1 MSFITEDFLLSNDF
15 SKKLYHDFAK
25 GMPII
30 DYHCHLPPNE
40 IASNKK
46 FRDITE
52 IWLDGDHYKWRAM
65 RVLGVDEN
73 LITGSA
79 SPYEKFIAWA
89 KSVPHTVRNPL
100 YHWTHL
106 ELERYFGI
114 DELLDGK
121 SADKIW
127 HECNEK
133 LASEDY
139 TVKNLLL
146 KMKVETV
153 CTTDDPSEPL
163 THHEKLGNS
172 GFNIKMLPT
181 FRPDNLFKI
190 DGRVAYL
197 KYLER
202 FSVTAGVQINSF
214 SSFIS
219 AVEITVEKFSTF
231 GCKLSDHGFEQVFS
245 GDISTSQAET
255 VFNSVLNNNP
265 VSSEDSYLFKSFLLN
280 HLSKLYHSKGWVQQ
294 FHLGAVRDA
303 NTRMLAEIG
312 SNAGI
317 DSIGDFEQA
326 ITLQKFFDKLNTSDQ
341 LAKTILYNLNPS
353 QNEVFATMLGNFNGG
368 STAGK
373 MQFGSSWWFLDQKD
387 GMQKQ
392 MNALSNMGLISQF
405 VGMVTD
411 SRSFLS
417 YPRHEYFRRILC
429 DLFGS
434 DVANGELPNDI
445 EFLGS
450 IIKDICYNNAKKYFG
465 F

>member
-1 MSFITEDFLLSNDF
+1 MSFITADFLLSNVH
-15 SKKLYHDFAK
+15 SKKLYHDFAEN
-25 GMPII
+25 MPIM
-30 DYHCHLPPNE
+30 DYHCHLPPDE
-40 IASNKK
+40 IASDKK

-65 RVLGVDEN
+65 RALGVDEN

-79 SPYEKFIAWA
+79 SPYEKFMAWA
-89 KSVPHTVRNPL
+89 KTVPNTVRNPL

-133 LASEDY
+133 LTSEDF
-139 TVKNLLL
+139 TVRNLLL
-146 KMKVETV
+146 KMKVEVV

-163 THHEKLGNS
+163 VNHEKLRNS
-172 GFNIKMLPT
+172 GFKIKILPT

-190 DGRVAYL
+190 DDRSLYL
-197 KYLER
+197 KYLDR
-202 FSVTAGVQINSF
+202 IGGTTAIKIDSL
-214 SSFIS
+214 S
-219 AVEITVEKFSTF
+219 AFLVAIETTVDNFAKL
-231 GCKLSDHGFEQVFS
+231 GCKLSDHGFEQVFYS
-245 GDISTSQAET
+245 DFSKSQAEA
-255 VFNSVLNNNP
+255 VFKSVLNDI
-265 VSSEDSYLFKSFLLN
+265 SISAEDSYLFKSFLLN

-294 FHLGAVRDA
+294 FHLGAVRDS
-303 NTRMLAEIG
+303 NTRMLAEVG

-326 ITLQKFFDKLNTSDQ
+326 ASLQQYFDKLNTTDQ
-341 LAKTILYNLNPS
+341 LTKTILYNLNPS
-353 QNEVFATMLGNFNGG
+353 QNEVFATMLGNFNG
-368 STAGK
+368 SSIAGK
-373 MQFGSSWWFLDQKD
+373 MQFGTAWWFLDQKD

-392 MNALSNMGLISQF
+392 MNSLSNMGLISQF

-429 DLFGS
+429 DLFGT

-445 EFLGS
+445 EFLGG